1 MKSAVDRSR
10 HLTDLLSVAA
20 TRAGIPPPPRAQ
32 ALTANAVSA
41 PPLPSPPPDV
51 VAWLAQL
58 MLLYGLPFEYLAP
71 APSMLPPESI
81 RFFFLDQ
88 NWTDR
93 LIDGAASVGVS
104 STMEQLATYATL
116 EELVL
121 QAALAAPT
129 VRASLLGQP
138 APPAATPAGPITGFL
153 LRSAVVSGWPG
164 LEVAAID
171 SGGKSL
177 IPPLRFERLSPDVL
191 LCLFNGLPVEVD
203 LKQPSETLHFGVVED
218 KSGAPQATLR
228 YVSGASA
235 GMQIDTDECAIVRR
249 NGDAPTT
256 VVNVQK
262 TAIALANALIEKN
275 ALPTGSALT
284 AAQFA
289 IEMVQSAGLQ
299 PFKKILP
306 TATRPTA

>member
-10 HLTDLLSVAA
+10 HLTDLLSDAA
-20 TRAGIPPPPRAQ
+20 TRAGIPPPRAQ

-129 VRASLLGQP
+129 VP
-138 APPAATPAGPITGFL
+138 
-153 LRSAVVSGWPG
+153 
-164 LEVAAID
+164 
-171 SGGKSL
+171 
-177 IPPLRFERLSPDVL
+177 
-191 LCLFNGLPVEVD
+191 
-203 LKQPSETLHFGVVED
+203 
-218 KSGAPQATLR
+218 
-228 YVSGASA
+228 
-235 GMQIDTDECAIVRR
+235 
-249 NGDAPTT
+249 
-256 VVNVQK
+256 
-262 TAIALANALIEKN
+262 
-275 ALPTGSALT
+275 
-284 AAQFA
+284 
-289 IEMVQSAGLQ
+289 
-299 PFKKILP
+299 
-306 TATRPTA
+306 